1 MMVECDSYT
10 ARAEGFILE
19 NGLIEEN
26 GSVLVGLSGGADS
39 VALLK
44 LLTSLS
50 QRHGWRVGAAHF
62 NHGIRGAEADED
74 EDFCREYCE
83 RLGVPFFSERADVPA
98 YASENG
104 LSLET
109 AGRLLR
115 YDFLE
120 RIRRENGFDRV
131 AVAHHMDDNAE
142 SVLLHILRGSG
153 LAGLTGIKPVRGL
166 IIRPLLCLRRSEI
179 EDYLAGL
186 GIPFRTDRTNLVP
199 EGSRNRV
206 RLELLP
212 YVQEH
217 INKGA
222 VESLCSMAELLSRD
236 EEYLID
242 EAKKA
247 YASMKK
253 DGGLKRFEAAKL
265 AYPIKVRVIRLALQD
280 ADALVDI
287 ERVHIEAIIDLL
299 TAKTGARLCLPHI
312 EAWTSYELLKFG
324 KPLKAGDFELP
335 LTDGEYETPLGTL
348 KVKTVKGQ
356 NGFVKSPNIC
366 FIDRDKAEALGAPLV
381 IRSRRGGD
389 RIRPVGAA
397 GHKKLKDLFIDRK
410 VERETRAI
418 LPLIAAGSEVLYAA
432 GLASSE
438 TVKVDGGTREM
449 IRAEFILR
457 PCEE

>member
-1 MMVECDSYT
+1 MMVTCDSYT
-10 ARAEGFILE
+10 ARVEGFILE

-39 VALLK
+39 VALLT
-44 LLTSLS
+44 LLKSLS

-62 NHGIRGAEADED
+62 NHGIRGAQADED
-74 EDFCREYCE
+74 ERFCREYCVK
-83 RLGVPFFSERADVPA
+83 LGVPFFSEKADVPA
-98 YASENG
+98 YAAENG

-120 RIRRENGFDRV
+120 MIRREKGFDRV

-166 IIRPLLCLRRSEI
+166 IIRPLLCMRRSDI
-179 EDYLAGL
+179 EGYLAEL

-217 INKGA
+217 INSCVVGT
-222 VESLCSMAELLSRD
+222 LCSMAELLSKD
-236 EEYLID
+236 EDHLMG

-287 ERVHIEAIIDLL
+287 ERVHIEAIIELL

-324 KPLKAGDFELP
+324 KPRKAEDFELP
-335 LTDGEYETPLGTL
+335 LTEGNIETPLGTL
-348 KVKTVKGQ
+348 KVNFVKGQ
-356 NGFVKSPNIC
+356 KGFVRSADVC
-366 FIDRDKAEALGAPLV
+366 FIDRDKAVALGAPLV
-381 IRSRRGGD
+381 IRARREGD
-389 RIRPVGAA
+389 KIRPVGAA
-397 GHKKLKDLFIDRK
+397 GHKKLKDFFIDRK
-410 VERETRAI
+410 VERGTRAV

-438 TVKVDGGTREM
+438 TVKVDCGTREM
-449 IRAEFILR
+449 IRAEFIRR